1 MSQMPVLINIRPTH
15 LDGNREFLHRFEFWK
30 SESSNFSAIKSDP
43 MQQTATTEL
52 FLPIALGIIM
62 LGLGLSLT
70 LDDFKRVV
78 QYPRA
83 VTVALVCQMILLPVI
98 CFFLIKLSGLQAALA
113 VGLMLLA
120 ASPGGATAN
129 LYSHLSKGDVALNI
143 SLTAI
148 NSVLTLFTLP
158 LIVNFSLDYFMDSG
172 QYVPMQFKK
181 VVEVFAIVLIPVTI
195 GMLIKSKW
203 AQFATKMDKPVKI
216 ASALIL
222 IIIIVSV
229 TIREKEILSA
239 YASELGFPV
248 LLFNVLSMGVG
259 YFVPRWVN
267 VEKRQSIAIGM
278 EIGIHNGTLAIYIAL
293 SVLGNSVM
301 SVPPAIYS
309 LLMFFTAA
317 VFGYFV
323 SRKVETPKIN

>member
-1 MSQMPVLINIRPTH
+1 
-15 LDGNREFLHRFEFWK
+15 
-30 SESSNFSAIKSDP
+30 
-43 MQQTATTEL
+43 MQQSATTDL

-70 LDDFKRVV
+70 LEDFRRVAK
-78 QYPRA
+78 YPKA
-83 VTVALVCQMILLPVI
+83 VTVALVCQMILLPI
-98 CFFLIKLSGLQAALA
+98 LCFFLVKWSGLTPALA

-158 LIVNFSLDYFMDSG
+158 LIVNFSLEYFMDSG

-181 VVEVFAIVLIPVTI
+181 VVEVFAIVLVPVTL
-195 GMLIKSKW
+195 GMFIKNKW
-203 AQFATKMDKPVKI
+203 AGFAAKMDKPVKI

-222 IIIIVSV
+222 LIIIISV
-229 TIREKEILSA
+229 TIREKQVLIDYS
-239 YASELGFPV
+239 SELGLPV
-248 LLFNVLSMGVG
+248 LLFNVLSMAIG
-259 YFVPRWVN
+259 YFVPRLLHI
-267 VEKRQSIAIGM
+267 ERKQAIAIGM

-293 SVLGNSVM
+293 SVLANSAM

-317 VFGYFV
+317 IFGLLV
-323 SRKVETPKIN
+323 NMKK

>member
-1 MSQMPVLINIRPTH
+1 
-15 LDGNREFLHRFEFWK
+15 
-30 SESSNFSAIKSDP
+30 
-43 MQQTATTEL
+43 MQQSVTTDL

-70 LDDFKRVV
+70 LEDFKRVAK
-78 QYPRA
+78 YPKA
-83 VTVALVCQMILLPVI
+83 VTVALICQMVLLPAF
-98 CFFLIKLSGLQAALA
+98 CFFLVRIFGLDPALA

-129 LYSHLSKGDVALNI
+129 LYSHLSDGDVALNI

-172 QYVPMQFKK
+172 QYVPMQFSK
-181 VVEVFAIVLIPVTI
+181 VLEVFGIVLIPVAI
-195 GMLIKSKW
+195 GMLIKKNFET
-203 AQFATKMDKPVKI
+203 FAARMEKPVKI

-222 IIIIVSV
+222 LIIIVSV
-229 TIREKEILSA
+229 TIREKQLLADYFAIIGL
-239 YASELGFPV
+239 PV
-248 LLFNVLSMGVG
+248 LLFNLLSLASG
-259 YFVPRWVN
+259 YFIPRILN
-267 VEKRQSIAIGM
+267 IEKRQAIAIGM

-293 SVLGNSVM
+293 SVLANSSM

-317 VFGYFV
+317 IFGYLVKNRSSFQT
-323 SRKVETPKIN
+323 SKV

>member
-1 MSQMPVLINIRPTH
+1 
-15 LDGNREFLHRFEFWK
+15 
-30 SESSNFSAIKSDP
+30 
-43 MQQTATTEL
+43 MQQSIATDL

-70 LDDFKRVV
+70 MEDFKRVAK
-78 QYPRA
+78 YPKA
-83 VTVALVCQMILLPVI
+83 MTVALGCQMILLPAL
-98 CFFLIKLSGLQAALA
+98 CFFLVNVFGLEPALA

-129 LYSHLSKGDVALNI
+129 LYSHLSDGDVALNI

-158 LIVNFSLDYFMDSG
+158 LIVNFSLNYFMDSG
-172 QYVPMQFKK
+172 QYVPMQFSK
-181 VVEVFAIVLIPVTI
+181 VLEVFGIVLIPVTI
-195 GMLIKSKW
+195 GMFIKNKFSG
-203 AQFATKMDKPVKI
+203 FASRMEKPVKI

-229 TIREKEILSA
+229 TIREKQLLA
-239 YASELGFPV
+239 DYFTVLGLPI
-248 LLFNVLSMGVG
+248 LLFNLLSLAAG
-259 YFVPRWVN
+259 YFIPRLLN
-267 VEKRQSIAIGM
+267 IERKQSIAIGM

-293 SVLGNSVM
+293 SVLANSSM
-301 SVPPAIYS
+301 AVPPAIYS

-317 VFGYFV
+317 LFGYLV
-323 SRKVETPKIN
+323 KNRSSVATQKV

>member
-1 MSQMPVLINIRPTH
+1 
-15 LDGNREFLHRFEFWK
+15 
-30 SESSNFSAIKSDP
+30 
-43 MQQTATTEL
+43 MQQTLVTQY

-70 LDDFKRVV
+70 VEDFKRVTK
-78 QYPRA
+78 YPKA
-83 VTVALVCQMILLPVI
+83 ITIALLCQMVLLPVI
-98 CFFLIKLSGLQAALA
+98 CFMLVKIAGLLPALA
-113 VGLMLLA
+113 VGMMLLA

-148 NSVLTLFTLP
+148 NSVLSLFLLP

-172 QYVPMQFKK
+172 QYVPMQFRK
-181 VVEVFAIVLIPVTI
+181 VVEVFTVVLVPVAI
-195 GMLIKSKW
+195 GMIIKKRLPN
-203 AQFATKMDKPVKI
+203 FAVRMDKPVKI

-222 IIIIVSV
+222 IIIIASV
-229 TIREKEILSA
+229 TIREKQVLVD
-239 YASELGFPV
+239 YFGDLGLPV
-248 LLFNVLSMGVG
+248 LLFNVLSMAVG
-259 YFVPRWVN
+259 YFIPRFLKI
-267 VEKRQSIAIGM
+267 EKRQSIAIGM

-293 SVLGNSVM
+293 SVLGNSAM

-317 VFGYFV
+317 IFGFWV
-323 SRKVETPKIN
+323 SRGKS

>member
-1 MSQMPVLINIRPTH
+1 
-15 LDGNREFLHRFEFWK
+15 
-30 SESSNFSAIKSDP
+30 
-43 MQQTATTEL
+43 MQQSDITSL

-70 LDDFKRVV
+70 LDDFKRVTK
-78 QYPRA
+78 YPKA
-83 VTVALVCQMILLPVI
+83 VTVALLCQMVLLPVF
-98 CFFLIKLSGLQAALA
+98 CFFIVKVSGLEAGLA

-172 QYVPMQFKK
+172 QYIPMQFKK
-181 VVEVFAIVLIPVTI
+181 VVEVFAIVLVPVTI
-195 GMLIKSKW
+195 GMFIKNKW
-203 AQFATKMDKPVKI
+203 AQSAAKMDKPVKI

-229 TIREKEILSA
+229 TIREKQVLID
-239 YASELGFPV
+239 YAGVLGLPV
-248 LLFNVLSMGVG
+248 LLFNLLSMAVG
-259 YFVPRWVN
+259 YFIPRWVN
-267 VEKRQSIAIGM
+267 IEKKQSIAIGM

-293 SVLGNSVM
+293 SVLGNSAM

-317 VFGYFV
+317 IFGFWV
-323 SRKVETPKIN
+323 SRKTV